1 MELIEWATF
10 LRTLQLKFEDI
21 TVAKKGITEQ
31 RNRNQAL
38 YIWQDHWSSH
48 FIYIFQTR
56 CTLMRKAVQEAVHMD
71 IMVNTIS
78 NFKLTKLWS

>member
-10 LRTLQLKFEDI
+10 LRTLQLKFEGV
-21 TVAKKGITEQ
+21 TVAERGLTEQ

-48 FIYIFQTR
+48 LIYIFQAR
-56 CTLMRKAVQEAVHMD
+56 CTLPRKDRAGSCSHGYDAKYY
-71 IMVNTIS
+71 
-78 NFKLTKLWS
+78 F